1 MTRDSGSFS
10 RNPFSVSSLFGIAG
24 KSGISIFPEAA
35 NHTRVSWPAPRT
47 LFGVRRRAVP
57 HFRISGVKETND
69 GRHDLQSR
77 S

>member
-1 MTRDSGSFS
+1 MS
-10 RNPFSVSSLFGIAG
+10 RNPLFCEFPFGIAR
-24 KSGISIFPEAA
+24 KNGISIFPEAA